1 MRERKDGTTEG
12 RKGAADPLPVVPSFR
27 LSSLLVALA
36 ILPAVLHAQDTDLER
51 SRQRLQEIRRERDRL
66 QEQQQRLQGQ
76 VHDVNDELSNLERQ
90 RESTQRIVNEIERQI
105 GGLASQLDRS
115 SAELI
120 LAEDNLA
127 ERRAVLERRLVDIYK
142 RGTLY
147 TYQALFAA
155 ESFGDLLSR
164 YKYLYLTSRQD
175 RALVTDVE
183 QLRNRVVV
191 ERNTILD
198 VRTQLDRSRQERE
211 AEVAKFTDLAQAR
224 ARRLESLQRSARSTE
239 RRLTTLQKDEARL
252 NGLLAALE
260 RARRDDAARGLRG
273 AVAGPGSITT
283 ASLGKL
289 DWPVEGTIVYRFG
302 RDTLPSGGI
311 IRWNGVG
318 IAAAVGTPVHAVA
331 AGKVRLVGQFGTY
344 GLTIVLEHGNGYYSV
359 YSHLQSAEV
368 KLGADH
374 HQGPDGRLGRRREL
388 RLRAAPAL
396 RDPRGEPG
404 RARSDDLAAEALAP
418 ALVRDADPL
427 AGLRPPTPE
436 RGFDQ
441 GEQVVGHGDR
451 RVGIRDDPGGHAVQ
465 PLADPHDPAPGAVGA
480 GLGQHQRQLVAA
492 VAGDEIGQAELAPDP
507 ADELLPL
514 ARLGHRIGVVG
525 RERVLRVEQDQAEA
539 QGIAPGALELLLQPA
554 IERRRR
560 REAWPAVSRTS
571 AVQAARRRLGQA
583 SRQAELG
590 RAESGCRLGPA
601 HQQHAGDRVVH
612 HHRHHHHVVRRPTR
626 PRACPAWRGCGDS

>member
-1 MRERKDGTTEG
+1 MCRGRRWGFDFVSRVTLSGAKGPCLGVCPPGFAQRESGIGILLQALFLVIALVTL
-12 RKGAADPLPVVPSFR
+12 GAP
-27 LSSLLVALA
+27 
-36 ILPAVLHAQDTDLER
+36 LHAQDTDLQR
-51 SRQRLQEIRRERDRL
+51 SRQRLEEIRRERDRL

-183 QLRNRVVV
+183 QLRSRVVV

-211 AEVAKFTDLAQAR
+211 AEVAKFTELAQAR

-273 AVAGPGSITT
+273 AVAGPGSIL
-283 ASLGKL
+283 SL
-289 DWPVEGTIVYRFG
+289 IH
-302 RDTLPSGGI
+302 I
-311 IRWNGVG
+311 
-318 IAAAVGTPVHAVA
+318 
-331 AGKVRLVGQFGTY
+331 
-344 GLTIVLEHGNGYYSV
+344 
-359 YSHLQSAEV
+359 
-368 KLGADH
+368 
-374 HQGPDGRLGRRREL
+374 
-388 RLRAAPAL
+388 
-396 RDPRGEPG
+396 
-404 RARSDDLAAEALAP
+404 
-418 ALVRDADPL
+418 DA
-427 AGLRPPTPE
+427 
-436 RGFDQ
+436 
-441 GEQVVGHGDR
+441 
-451 RVGIRDDPGGHAVQ
+451 
-465 PLADPHDPAPGAVGA
+465 
-480 GLGQHQRQLVAA
+480 
-492 VAGDEIGQAELAPDP
+492 
-507 ADELLPL
+507 ADEL
-514 ARLGHRIGVVG
+514 
-525 RERVLRVEQDQAEA
+525 
-539 QGIAPGALELLLQPA
+539 
-554 IERRRR
+554 
-560 REAWPAVSRTS
+560 
-571 AVQAARRRLGQA
+571 
-583 SRQAELG
+583 
-590 RAESGCRLGPA
+590 
-601 HQQHAGDRVVH
+601 
-612 HHRHHHHVVRRPTR
+612 
-626 PRACPAWRGCGDS
+626 